1 MSGLNPS
8 LHRELVH
15 FILKETIGRVKIFER
30 LSPEFQV
37 AIFPLL
43 KPQTYN
49 VGERLCE
56 RGDPS
61 DCIYFLVKGEIEVL
75 DHKKG
80 NIVVKRLRPQ
90 DQEYVANGIV
100 FFKETANGVI
110 GMSAIVGRRRATTM
124 VASQISEVLL
134 ITKEALARREAELEA
149 SVAAQYQENLQ
160 LRSQAADEAEAQ
172 LAEAEARCIALA
184 AEVDALAGS
193 KEEIRA
199 ERDVLEEK
207 LKRSQARAMQ
217 ANQALLEAQM
227 SNVETSKAKR
237 ESFFG

>member
-1 MSGLNPS
+1 M
-8 LHRELVH
+8 EL
-15 FILKETIGRVKIFER
+15 LDSER
-30 LSPEFQV
+30 
-37 AIFPLL
+37 
-43 KPQTYN
+43 
-49 VGERLCE
+49 C
-56 RGDPS
+56 
-61 DCIYFLVKGEIEVL
+61 
-75 DHKKG
+75 
-80 NIVVKRLRPQ
+80 
-90 DQEYVANGIV
+90 
-100 FFKETANGVI
+100 
-110 GMSAIVGRRRATTM
+110 
-124 VASQISEVLL
+124 